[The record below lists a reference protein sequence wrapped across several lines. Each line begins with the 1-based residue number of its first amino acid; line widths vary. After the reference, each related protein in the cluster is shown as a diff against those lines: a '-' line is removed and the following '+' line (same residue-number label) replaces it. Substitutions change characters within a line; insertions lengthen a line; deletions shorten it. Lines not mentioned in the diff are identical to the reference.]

1 MKKVKF
7 KKVLQTFITANELK
21 KKYAKINNIN
31 EYKKIY
37 LEIEKK
43 VKKYSEQ
50 KLLSRVSDKN
60 RAERYK
66 SCDWYFG
73 RIRIDS
79 TGVWPRMGNI
89 PNNLLIKDSKWS
101 ANQIYKNSAKI
112 IKYKLNHLFRIM
124 PLASHLNQR
133 MPIIVIKD
141 GAIRSEKKYL
151 KQKYDIDDGCHRTIC
166 LALTGRIFVNAYIGV
181 QKQ

>member
-1 MKKVKF
+1 MKKVKL
-7 KKVLQTFITANELK
+7 KKVLQTFVVANELK

-37 LEIEKK
+37 AEIEKSI
-43 VKKYSEQ
+43 KKYSEQ
-50 KLLSRVSDKN
+50 KLLSRISDKH
-60 RAERYK
+60 RVKRYK
-66 SCDWYFG
+66 SCDWCFG

-79 TGVWPRMGNI
+79 TEVWPRMGNI
-89 PNNLLIKDSKWS
+89 PDNLLVKDSKWS

-124 PLASHLNQR
+124 PLVFYLNKC

-141 GAIRSEKKYL
+141 GIMRSEKKYL
-151 KQKYDIDDGCHRTIC
+151 KQKYDIDDGCHRAIC
-166 LALTGRIFVNAYIGV
+166 LALTGKTFINAYIGI

>member
-1 MKKVKF
+1 MKKVKL
-7 KKVLQTFITANELK
+7 KKILQTFVVANELK

-37 LEIEKK
+37 FESEKK
-43 VKKYSEQ
+43 IKKYSEQ
-50 KLLSRVSDKN
+50 KLLSNISDKY
-60 RAERYK
+60 RVKRYK

-73 RIRIDS
+73 RIKIDN

-89 PNNLLIKDSKWS
+89 TDNLLIKNSKWS
-101 ANQIYKNSAKI
+101 ANQIYKNSTKI
-112 IKYKLNHLFRIM
+112 VKYKLNHLFRIM
-124 PLASHLNQR
+124 PFVSHLNR
-133 MPIIVIKD
+133 YMPIIVIKD
-141 GAIRSEKKYL
+141 GVIRSEKKYL

-166 LALTGRIFVNAYIGV
+166 LALTGKIFINAYIGI